1 VIIETAI
8 GIRDRHELPSGRRVA
23 GGADFFIGVADT
35 PLGACLGNSNG
46 ERMMHLSVKRHY
58 IVSCLSSKEQ

>member
-1 VIIETAI
+1 MSLLIAATVIGRPHIESELSLGEVTIVSPKI
-8 GIRDRHELPSGRRVA
+8 GLA
-23 GGADFFIGVADT
+23 L
-35 PLGACLGNSNG
+35 LGACLGNSNG